1 MATDDYKH
9 DGQVTI
15 TLAYDA
21 DEISVWPSVE
31 VAGGVTIALLD
42 SQEPRTNVGIASPD
56 EWDAFVA
63 AGNAALGRPTP
74 TSTPLE
80 SRLLSAIEAADEHT
94 EKGWSL
100 GVEAE
105 DIAAAKGRT
114 DGLRAALAMVREQ
127 GATVPRAG
135 VVDAFAPVLT
145 IHAQIA
151 EESGEERTNAIEA
164 LLTALDE
171 ARATI
176 EAAGLWPVAAPA
188 TTALRGELLMSG
200 QTEAIDALDR
210 LAKGGER

>member
-80 SRLLSAIEAADEHT
+80 ERIANAATDALAGFGKDTDKDDWTWANGCEA
-94 EKGWSL
+94 
-100 GVEAE
+100 
-105 DIAAAKGRT
+105 
-114 DGLRAALAMVREQ
+114 GLRAALAMVREQ
-127 GATVPRAG
+127 GATVPRA
-135 VVDAFAPVLT
+135 PL
-145 IHAQIA
+145 
-151 EESGEERTNAIEA
+151 SEA
-164 LLTALDE
+164 LPLLVELRSFLPFGRASRLVDLVTCYVTDALGVALPE
-171 ARATI
+171 KS
-176 EAAGLWPVAAPA
+176 AAP
-188 TTALRGELLMSG
+188 TT
-200 QTEAIDALDR
+200 QTE
-210 LAKGGER
+210 KG

>member
-63 AGNAALGRPTP
+63 AGNAALGRPAP
-74 TSTPLE
+74 ASTPLE
-80 SRLLSAIEAADEHT
+80 ERIANAATDALAGFGKDTDKDDWTWANGCEA
-94 EKGWSL
+94 
-100 GVEAE
+100 
-105 DIAAAKGRT
+105 
-114 DGLRAALAMVREQ
+114 GLRAALAMVREQ

-135 VVDAFAPVLT
+135 VAAAVAPVFDL
-145 IHAQIA
+145 HAQIA
-151 EESGEERTNAIEA
+151 EECGRERTNAIEL

-171 ARATI
+171 ARATL
-176 EAAGLWPVAAPA
+176 EAAGLWPVAAP
-188 TTALRGELLMSG
+188 
-200 QTEAIDALDR
+200 
-210 LAKGGER
+210 GGER

>member
-63 AGNAALGRPTP
+63 AGNAALGRPAP
-74 TSTPLE
+74 ASTPLE
-80 SRLLSAIEAADEHT
+80 ERIANAATDALAGFGKDTDKDDWTWANGCEA
-94 EKGWSL
+94 
-100 GVEAE
+100 
-105 DIAAAKGRT
+105 
-114 DGLRAALAMVREQ
+114 GLRAALAMVREQ

-135 VVDAFAPVLT
+135 VAAVRERCDKWIREEGGKQNEYVEGMTVGIKDAILALD
-145 IHAQIA
+145 
-151 EESGEERTNAIEA
+151 A
-164 LLTALDE
+164 LL
-171 ARATI
+171 
-176 EAAGLWPVAAPA
+176 AAP
-188 TTALRGELLMSG
+188 TTP
-200 QTEAIDALDR
+200 TE
-210 LAKGGER
+210 KG

>member
-63 AGNAALGRPTP
+63 AGNAALGRPAP

-80 SRLLSAIEAADEHT
+80 ERIANAATDALAGFGKDTDKDDWTWANGCEA
-94 EKGWSL
+94 
-100 GVEAE
+100 
-105 DIAAAKGRT
+105 
-114 DGLRAALAMVREQ
+114 GLRAAIYARYATDLQNAKSIEDQFALCRCGYFPSQNSCCMFWCSAPQPPRHEVTFWFVQPR
-127 GATVPRAG
+127 GACIDEVKTEFLN
-135 VVDAFAPVLT
+135 D
-145 IHAQIA
+145 
-151 EESGEERTNAIEA
+151 GEPAWAACWIC
-164 LLTALDE
+164 
-171 ARATI
+171 
-176 EAAGLWPVAAPA
+176 AAGTGCSCSAASPV
-188 TTALRGELLMSG
+188 
-200 QTEAIDALDR
+200 
-210 LAKGGER
+210 